1 MTSSAEGE
9 SRRIGLLGGS
19 FDPPHIAH
27 AILAQELL
35 ETLELDRLLIVPAAE
50 PPHRDVVLSADTR
63 LSLTRALFEGVEGV
77 EVSDVELQRPGPSY
91 TVDTLDVLRDRYP
104 ASLIVL
110 IMGADQFAVLDT
122 WRDHG
127 RIAAAAELAVM
138 RRSGEEPRLPPG
150 IGDIDYIVVDV
161 TRIDVS
167 ASQIRER
174 LRTGR
179 SIRFLVP
186 ESIRSD
192 IESAWVENNTC

>member
-1 MTSSAEGE
+1 M
-9 SRRIGLLGGS
+9 GGS